1 MTMNLQALKSVCPL
15 GPVSMTAGAV
25 LTSASIDCKGYEE
38 LQLVVTKTTHTNDY
52 VSVFT
57 IQQSDDTVLTN
68 FATVSGYVQGTSTT
82 IVSGVNDFVITSL
95 TGGTSAGV
103 EKSAGVFNIDL
114 RGKKR
119 YFRVI
124 VTNGAATGI
133 VGITGTLA
141 RSEQAPITATLQNAG
156 VVVNPS

>member
-1 MTMNLQALKSVCPL
+1 MNLQGLKSVVAL
-15 GPVSMTAGAV
+15 GPISFTNAGTAI
-25 LTSASIDCKGYEE
+25 SASVDAKGYEE
-38 LQLVVTKTTHTNDY
+38 LQLVVTKTTHASDY
-52 VSVFT
+52 ITVFN

-68 FATVSGYVQGTSTT
+68 FAAVTGYVAGTDWTLA
-82 IVSGVNDFVITSL
+82 SL
-95 TGGTSAGV
+95 TGGTNAAT
-103 EKSAGVFNIDL
+103 EKAAGVFNIDL

-119 YFRVI
+119 YFRVL

-141 RSEQAPITATLQNAG
+141 RAEQAPITATNQNAG

>member
-1 MTMNLQALKSVCPL
+1 MNLQGLKSVVAL
-15 GPVSMTAGAV
+15 GPISFTAAGTAI
-25 LTSASIDCKGYEE
+25 SASVDAKGYEE
-38 LQLVVTKTTHTNDY
+38 LQLVVTKTTHASDY
-52 VSVFT
+52 ITVFN

-68 FATVSGYVQGTSTT
+68 FAAVTGYVAGTDWTLA
-82 IVSGVNDFVITSL
+82 SL
-95 TGGTSAGV
+95 TGGTNAAT
-103 EKSAGVFNIDL
+103 EKAAGVFNIDL

-119 YFRVI
+119 YFRVL

-141 RSEQAPITATLQNAG
+141 RAEQAPITATLQNAG

>member
-1 MTMNLQALKSVCPL
+1 MAMNLQGLKSVCPL
-15 GPVSMTAGAV
+15 GPISFSAAGTAI
-25 LTSASIDCKGYEE
+25 SASVDAKGYEE
-38 LQLVVTKTTHTNDY
+38 LQLVVTKTTHANDY
-52 VSVFT
+52 ITVLT

-68 FATVSGYVQGTSTT
+68 FAAVTGYVAGTDWTLS
-82 IVSGVNDFVITSL
+82 SL
-95 TGGTSAGV
+95 TGGTNAAT
-103 EKSAGVFNIDL
+103 EKAAGVFNIDL

-119 YFRVI
+119 YFRVL

-141 RSEQAPITATLQNAG
+141 RGEQAPITATLQNAG

>member
-1 MTMNLQALKSVCPL
+1 MNLQGLKSVVAL
-15 GPVSMTAGAV
+15 GPISMTAAAP

-38 LQLVVTKTTHTNDY
+38 LQLVVTKTTHATDY
-52 VSVFT
+52 ITVFT

-68 FATVSGYVQGTSTT
+68 FAAVTGYVAGTDWTLA
-82 IVSGVNDFVITSL
+82 SL
-95 TGGTSAGV
+95 TGGTNAAT
-103 EKSAGVFNIDL
+103 EKAAGVFNIDL

-119 YFRVI
+119 YFRVL
-124 VTNGAATGI
+124 VTNGAVTGV

-141 RSEQAPITATLQNAG
+141 RGEQAPITATLQNAG

>member
-1 MTMNLQALKSVCPL
+1 MNLQGLKSVVAL
-15 GPVSMTAGAV
+15 GPISMTAAAP

-38 LQLVVTKTTHTNDY
+38 LQLVVTKTTHATDY
-52 VSVFT
+52 ITVFT

-68 FATVSGYVQGTSTT
+68 FAAVTGYVAGTDWTLA
-82 IVSGVNDFVITSL
+82 SL
-95 TGGTSAGV
+95 TGGTNAAT
-103 EKSAGVFNIDL
+103 EKAAGVFNIDL

-119 YFRVI
+119 YFRVL
-124 VTNGAATGI
+124 VTNGGATGI

-141 RSEQAPITATLQNAG
+141 RAEQAPITATLQNAG

>member
-1 MTMNLQALKSVCPL
+1 MNLQGLKSVVAL
-15 GPVSMTAGAV
+15 GPISFTAAGTAI
-25 LTSASIDCKGYEE
+25 SASVDAKGYEE
-38 LQLVVTKTTHTNDY
+38 LQLVVTKTTHASDY
-52 VSVFT
+52 ITVFN

-68 FATVSGYVQGTSTT
+68 FAAVTGYVAGTDWTLA
-82 IVSGVNDFVITSL
+82 SL
-95 TGGTSAGV
+95 TGGTNAAT
-103 EKSAGVFNIDL
+103 EKAAGVFNIDL

-119 YFRVI
+119 YFRVL

-141 RSEQAPITATLQNAG
+141 RGEQAPITATNQNAG

>member
-1 MTMNLQALKSVCPL
+1 MNLQGLKSVVAL
-15 GPVSMTAGAV
+15 GPISMTAAAV

-38 LQLVVTKTTHTNDY
+38 LQLVVTKTTHSNDY
-52 VSVFT
+52 ITVLN

-68 FATVSGYVQGTSTT
+68 FATVSGYVVGTDYTLA
-82 IVSGVNDFVITSL
+82 SL
-95 TGGTSAGV
+95 TGGTNAAT
-103 EKSAGVFNIDL
+103 EKAAGVFNIDL

-119 YFRVI
+119 YFRVL
-124 VTNGAATGI
+124 VTNGAATGV

-141 RSEQAPITATLQNAG
+141 RAEQAPITATNQNAG

>member
-1 MTMNLQALKSVCPL
+1 MNLQGLKSVCPL
-15 GPVSMTAGAV
+15 GPISFSAAGTAI
-25 LTSASIDCKGYEE
+25 SASVDAKGYEE
-38 LQLVVTKTTHTNDY
+38 LQLVVTKTTHANDY
-52 VSVFT
+52 ITVLT

-68 FATVSGYVQGTSTT
+68 FAAVTGYVAGTDWTLS
-82 IVSGVNDFVITSL
+82 SL
-95 TGGTSAGV
+95 TGGTNAAT
-103 EKSAGVFNIDL
+103 EKAAGVFNIDL

-119 YFRVI
+119 YFRVL

-141 RSEQAPITATLQNAG
+141 RGEQAPITATNQNAG